1 MLESFELKISSA
13 ATSLHNCKVPFLKRH
28 LLTRNQFQTTIISTK
43 LRPQTIMCTS
53 QENRPQ
59 QEAED
64 VPPSKLAA
72 FNCLMFQL
80 FLSGPRQIQI
90 APDLES

>member
-1 MLESFELKISSA
+1 
-13 ATSLHNCKVPFLKRH
+13 
-28 LLTRNQFQTTIISTK
+28 
-43 LRPQTIMCTS
+43 MCTS